1 MEALEK
7 QTKKSETNILHKSGN
22 IHELLKAGKNSNINF
37 DISRLS
43 GKGFSNLLEKAKK
56 LQEIKVKE
64 DKSILETK
72 KEELDSIIK
81 KGKDTLKKNNISLTK
96 IPDNFEMLKKFSQ
109 RISSRKPNNKI
120 NNILN
125 STDTQNNIKEDNY
138 YGITTTA
145 NTNTNS
151 NINSNFNTEKTKT
164 KESIDIGNESKNE
177 KEKDKDNDESSI
189 DNIKRTERNSNNMEK
204 RKYFHFYSI
213 FNNLSSKNNNKINIK
228 PKLKPRNK
236 NITILNPDSIY
247 QKSDNIDNIEENDKK
262 KEEKNDEK
270 NDENDNDI
278 DNNSIKY
285 IDENDINDYN
295 DINNTNCI
303 DNNDNM
309 DNFDNNKSNN
319 KYNDKKL
326 NKLKYNNYNNI
337 SNKQNNSNIYEY
349 QPGPSPSSTYY
360 VDNDLDNN
368 NSYEN
373 ENNEKNNDSE
383 NYVKSNNNYKIY
395 QNNNIKNTTEDLRFE
410 NVESDNN
417 DNNDNKEE
425 DNNSKE
431 NILNFDE
438 DENNNDIIDIESKGI
453 EYETVNSSY
462 SIKQCNTVLEYS
474 FREDQN
480 ISYCSLM
487 EDKSKSIENFNNNK
501 KQMLFQLF
509 DGYKGEEIPNFLQQ
523 NFTHIYK
530 QYLDETKQN
539 IPRSLVK
546 TFKETDEIIK
556 KLPNI
561 EGKCSTGTVIHI
573 IWENKNKLMVYSG
586 NVGNTK
592 ACLVS
597 PVYVIKLTE
606 DQETPEIKYIKMK
619 LKNKKNKNYKNYK
632 INNENKNEENSK
644 VFGNYKFNEEDEE
657 KEKDIG
663 HKKYFKNRIKQINN
677 NNNNEE
683 SEKNNNNKHCV
694 PYISKMEID
703 LSIKNQ
709 FLFLG
714 SDGIWDRID
723 EDELH
728 YLIENN
734 QDTEQLCS
742 IIVKNV
748 LRRDTTKNISIFVI
762 KLT

>member
-1 MEALEK
+1 MEVLEK
-7 QTKKSETNILHKSGN
+7 QSKKPEANILHKSGN

-56 LQEIKVKE
+56 LQELKVKE
-64 DKSILETK
+64 EKSILETK
-72 KEELDSIIK
+72 KEEFDSIIK
-81 KGKDTLKKNNISLTK
+81 KGKETLKKNNISLTR

-109 RISSRKPNNKI
+109 RFSSRKPNYKI
-120 NNILN
+120 NNLLTSI
-125 STDTQNNIKEDNY
+125 DTQSNVKEENY

-145 NTNTNS
+145 NTNSNS

-177 KEKDKDNDESSI
+177 KEKDNDESSMEY
-189 DNIKRTERNSNNMEK
+189 IKRTERNYNNMEK

-228 PKLKPRNK
+228 SKLKPRNK
-236 NITILNPDSIY
+236 NISILNPDSLY
-247 QKSDNIDNIEENDKK
+247 QKSDNIDDEENNK
-262 KEEKNDEK
+262 K
-270 NDENDNDI
+270 NDENDNNNDLE
-278 DNNSIKY
+278 NNSIKY
-285 IDENDINDYN
+285 IDENYINDNKIIDDINY
-295 DINNTNCI
+295 I
-303 DNNDNM
+303 DNNDN
-309 DNFDNNKSNN
+309 DNLDNSDNNNYNNKSNN
-319 KYNDKKL
+319 
-326 NKLKYNNYNNI
+326 NKSNNINYNNYKNI
-337 SNKQNNSNIYEY
+337 SNKQENSNNFDY

-360 VDNDLDNN
+360 IANDLDNN
-368 NSYEN
+368 NSFEN
-373 ENNEKNNDSE
+373 ENYEKNNDSE
-383 NYVKSNNNYKIY
+383 NYVNSNNNSFKIY
-395 QNNNIKNTTEDLRFE
+395 ENNNIKNATEEVKFE
-410 NVESDNN
+410 NDES

-425 DNNSKE
+425 NNSKE
-431 NILNFDE
+431 NIINFEE
-438 DENNNDIIDIESKGI
+438 DENNNDILEIESKAI
-453 EYETVNSSY
+453 EYETVNSNY
-462 SIKQCNTVLEYS
+462 SIKQCNSVLEYS

-487 EDKSKSIENFNNNK
+487 EDKSKSIENFNNNRN
-501 KQMLFQLF
+501 QMLFQLF

-530 QYLDETKQN
+530 QYLEETKQN

-597 PVYVIKLTE
+597 PVYAIKLTE
-606 DQETPEIKYIKMK
+606 DQETPEIKFIKMK
-619 LKNKKNKNYKNYK
+619 LKNKKHYKNLK
-632 INNENKNEENSK
+632 INYENEDSK
-644 VFGNYKFNEEDEE
+644 VFGNYKINEEDE
-657 KEKDIG
+657 KEMDKG
-663 HKKYFKNRIKQINN
+663 HKKYFKNKKYNNNINN
-677 NNNNEE
+677 NNNKNEE
-683 SEKNNNNKHCV
+683 SENNNKHCV
-694 PYISKMEID
+694 PYIAKMEID

-714 SDGIWDRID
+714 SDGIWDRVD
-723 EDELH
+723 EDELQ

-762 KLT
+762 RLT